1 MSLTHPNHVILVPGA
16 NGLVFSEDSVHVHAS
31 GILTHPMTSSR
42 FGGIP

>member
-16 NGLVFSEDSVHVHAS
+16 DGLVFSEDSVHVHAS
-31 GILTHPMTSSR
+31 GILTHPITSSR